1 MPRLCRFPAAV
12 LLMFLPPLA
21 LPCVASAQQGNAK
34 GKFAPPPG
42 KTLVAIGA
50 GWDEVAFYTKATRHH
65 PLGVKFY
72 NSLRDEGNVRF
83 FWQNV
88 RKSVPPGGFLV
99 METDLNGITDEGIRL
114 VGEAIREF
122 KGPVFADLE
131 GEFETDFRDRPQEYV
146 ALYRKVHDAWDRL
159 GVKNVAYVWHSI
171 GDLAHGQRRRPNMTM
186 GELLDFYPGD
196 RYVDWFGISMF
207 FGPQVQAASQLVQMA
222 RQRGKPVA
230 LIEFGHRSPNAWN
243 WDGTWE
249 GWYAPAFRL
258 IESWDIKL
266 VGYSNYGDAYAKS
279 PRATPGDP
287 FVDTRMDRMS
297 PDIQENW
304 GLMMRSPRF
313 RGASPSGGDNPEDGK
328 KSMNRDLAMP
338 KESDTTAT
346 GRAVN
351 LLGRIDPKRDAVE
364 GDWRLIGKVLTFDG
378 DKEWSRIQVPYQPPE
393 EYDLTVVAE
402 RVRGTEIL
410 IIGLVV
416 GGHQA
421 TVVLDGWGG
430 GVSGLERIDGKVS
443 QDNETTH
450 RGWRFSN
457 GRPTTINCRVR
468 RGGVSVTCD
477 GKPIIDWKG
486 DASRLSI
493 VGGWKVPDDGQ
504 LFLGGWKGGAF
515 RFRKLEVKEV
525 SKSGLPD
532 VGAASTAAT
541 PTAGGK
547 FCPPKGKRLLIIG
560 QDRDSMTAYVRDTG
574 QVPGGFMSYNHLNAF
589 GGQMGIKPH
598 YIDGLH
604 DFNIVR
610 EHPNTVLQ
618 VGLVFKGMEKEIA
631 QGVHDD
637 RIDRL
642 ADWFREANVP
652 VYLRVG
658 PEFDLPADNGFG
670 WPTYEPEPYKLAF
683 RHVVDRFRLKGAGKN
698 VAFVWH
704 SAAWKGVEK
713 VWASYPG
720 DDYVDWFAVSLFGR
734 ENNDGAALFARYARQ
749 RGKPLMI
756 AEATPLGGLV
766 GTKDGVHTWE
776 SWFRPFFD
784 YIEKNDVRVVCFL
797 PVDWESIETYRGKGW
812 RDTRVQ
818 TVPEIRKRWLAEVG
832 QAKYLKA
839 SEGLFETLG
848 YRRQTRVSSSRP
860 RPPLW
865 VDGDLDLDTVDGPQA
880 PHVPVSV
887 VPVVDVRVAIREA

>member
-1 MPRLCRFPAAV
+1 MPVKSRTLLRLAVASV
-12 LLMFLPPLA
+12 LLIA
-21 LPCVASAQQGNAK
+21 LSGLTEAAEKQGR
-34 GKFAPPPG
+34 GKFEPPPG
-42 KTLVAIGA
+42 KAMVLVGCEWNDIYQQYRRLTGDEPA
-50 GWDEVAFYTKATRHH
+50 GGVFYYEFNGDT
-65 PLGVKFY
+65 
-72 NSLRDEGNVRF
+72 NF
-83 FWQNV
+83 FWHNARENV
-88 RKSVPPGGFLV
+88 GENGVLYIKFGLDVALDVKSTLTPFLKG
-99 METDLNGITDEGIRL
+99 EKDANIKKI
-114 VGEAIREF
+114 GEAI
-122 KGPVFADLE
+122 KIWNHPVYVTLGTECDHWMRRGYTPAQYVKA
-131 GEFETDFRDRPQEYV
+131 FRRI
-146 ALYRKVHDAWDRL
+146 HDIWGGM
-159 GVKNVAYVWHSI
+159 GVSNVAYVWHVCAD
-171 GDLAHGQRRRPNMTM
+171 GHNPRWTQY
-186 GELLDFYPGD
+186 YPGD
-196 RYVDWFGISMF
+196 RYVDWVGVSFYYGTKYYPSLEPVVGAADFARRHHKSLMVSEG
-207 FGPQVQAASQLVQMA
+207 GPTKGQARTFEDWHGPYLSNCRRLGARIVVYNNWRELPDHNVEYENASFDRLPGPIADAWGRAMKDPAFLHASPELHELLGYDKGLVA
-222 RQRGKPVA
+222 RDAPKARA
-230 LIEFGHRSPNAWN
+230 A
-243 WDGTWE
+243 
-249 GWYAPAFRL
+249 APA
-258 IESWDIKL
+258 S
-266 VGYSNYGDAYAKS
+266 VGS
-279 PRATPGDP
+279 P
-287 FVDTRMDRMS
+287 
-297 PDIQENW
+297 
-304 GLMMRSPRF
+304 
-313 RGASPSGGDNPEDGK
+313 
-328 KSMNRDLAMP
+328 
-338 KESDTTAT
+338 
-346 GRAVN
+346 VN

-364 GDWRLIGKVLTFDG
+364 GDWKITDKGLTFDG
-378 DKEWSRIQVPYQPPE
+378 DREWSRIQVPYRPPE

-416 GGHQA
+416 GSHQA

-443 QDNETTH
+443 QDNETTR
-450 RGWRFSN
+450 RGWRFTN
-457 GRPTTINCRVR
+457 GRPTTIVCKVR
-468 RGGVSVTCD
+468 RGGVSVTCE
-477 GKPIIDWKG
+477 GKPIIDWAG

-525 SKSGLPD
+525 SKNGLPD
-532 VGAASTAAT
+532 VGAASKPAT

-776 SWFRPFFD
+776 SWFNPFFD
-784 YIEKNDVRVVCFL
+784 YIEKNDVRVVCFI
-797 PVDWESIETYRGKGW
+797 PADWESIETYRGKGW

-818 TVPEIRKRWLAEVG
+818 VVPEIKKRWLSEVG
-832 QAKYLKA
+832 QGKYLKA

-848 YRRQTRVSSSRP
+848 YRRRTRVSSRRP
-860 RPPLW
+860 RHPLG
-865 VDGDLDLDTVDGPQA
+865 VDRDLDVITVGGPQVL
-880 PHVPVSV
+880 HGPVSV
-887 VPVVDVRVAIREA
+887 VPVVDVRVAIPEA